1 MAVKAEESV
10 TKKNVSQIEEKPAEN
25 EPEKIDE
32 NKDQVERDESLAE
45 IDENVVELD
54 YINPATDKTPDKK
67 VTFPAGVKLFLEDY
81 PYAKDGTEI
90 WGAIETWVRGYCDIF
105 YGSDEAVEE
114 DKEIK
119 EWWSEIRNV
128 GHRDQKEGWYDLTTS
143 ENLVKALTTLIW
155 ITSGLHAA
163 VNFGQYAYAGWPLN
177 RPMLL
182 RKFIPKEDS
191 QEEEEEMEDPGKFID
206 QMFPEKFQ
214 MAFVIA
220 VMDLLSRHTSDEEIK
235 EWCEEAFK
243 QDEEIKE
250 WWSEIR
256 KVGHGDQKEGWYELT
271 TSENLVKAL
280 TTIIW
285 ITSGLHAAVNFGQY
299 AYAGWPPNRPM
310 LLRKFIPKQDSPEEK
325 ELFEDSDKFI
335 AQMFPQKFQME
346 FVIAV
351 MDLLSRHTSDE
362 VYLGQRPPEN
372 KWEENEDV
380 NKKFQDF
387 RRELEEIEKKIMGR
401 NKDYNLMNRWGNAK
415 IPYKLL
421 YPDTSKKRA
430 PTKEK
435 MDINGRGIPNS
446 ISI

>member
-1 MAVKAEESV
+1 MAVKAEENV
-10 TKKNVSQIEEKPAEN
+10 TEKNVSQLEEKPAEK

-32 NKDQVERDESLAE
+32 DKDQVERDESLAE

-67 VTFPAGVKLFLEDY
+67 VTLPAGVKLILEDY

-143 ENLVKALTTLIW
+143 EKLVKALTTIIW

-163 VNFGQYAYAGWPLN
+163 VNFGQYAYAGWPPN

-220 VMDLLSRHTSDEEIK
+220 VMDLLSRHTSDE
-235 EWCEEAFK
+235 
-243 QDEEIKE
+243 
-250 WWSEIR
+250 
-256 KVGHGDQKEGWYELT
+256 
-271 TSENLVKAL
+271 
-280 TTIIW
+280 
-285 ITSGLHAAVNFGQY
+285 
-299 AYAGWPPNRPM
+299 
-310 LLRKFIPKQDSPEEK
+310 
-325 ELFEDSDKFI
+325 
-335 AQMFPQKFQME
+335 
-346 FVIAV
+346 
-351 MDLLSRHTSDE
+351 

-372 KWEENEDV
+372 KWEENEYVD
-380 NKKFQDF
+380 KKFQDF
-387 RRELEEIEKKIMGR
+387 GKKLEEIEKNIKER
-401 NKDYNLMNRWGNAK
+401 NKQYNLTNRWGYAK

-421 YPDTSKKRA
+421 YPDTSKN
-430 PTKEK
+430 KEK
-435 MDINGRGIPNS
+435 GGTEKMGIHGRGIPNS
-446 ISI
+446 ITI